1 MNHSANLFRGWLFA
15 ALAVAAL
22 GNYGVGQAADVVPN
36 VIYGTDNRQEVRG
49 LTGFDARNAAST
61 VALVDASAVRSN
73 GDGTSRLA
81 APTLAAAYGVC
92 PSERFRNQPIA
103 AFCSGFLVK
112 NNIVVTAGHCIN
124 NYPYTLA
131 NTRFVFGY
139 RLLASGQVQNRI
151 PNSAIYRGV
160 QVLADREA
168 AADFAVVRLDRNV
181 SPQVPLPIQRSGA
194 VAVNTP
200 LYVIGYPSGL
210 PAKVATGA
218 HVIASNADFFRAN
231 LDTYGGNSGSPVFN
245 ATNDKVV
252 GVLVRGAADY
262 VQRGSC
268 YVSSIL
274 PNSTGQEEST
284 RTTRIAPFVP
294 AGG

>member
-1 MNHSANLFRGWLFA
+1 MRNHPEPFRRWLAAALTAVALSNHSI
-15 ALAVAAL
+15 V
-22 GNYGVGQAADVVPN
+22 QAAEVEPN
-36 VIYGTDNRQEVRG
+36 VIYGTDNRREVRG
-49 LTGFDARNAAST
+49 LTGLDARNAAST
-61 VALVDASAVRSN
+61 VALVEAATVRSN
-73 GDGTSRLA
+73 GDGTSRLV
-81 APTLAAAYGVC
+81 APTLAAAYAVC
-92 PSERFRNQPIA
+92 PGERFRSQPTA
-103 AFCSGFLVK
+103 AFCSGFLIK
-112 NNIVVTAGHCIN
+112 NNIVVTAGHCVDRGS
-124 NYPYTLA
+124 LA
-131 NTRFVFGY
+131 STRFVFGY
-139 RLLASGQVQNRI
+139 RLLASGKVQNRI

-160 QVLADREA
+160 QILADQEA

-200 LYVIGYPSGL
+200 LYVIGHPSGL

-218 HVIASNADFFRAN
+218 HVFASNADFFRAN

-252 GVLVRGAADY
+252 GVLVRGAGDY
-262 VQRGSC
+262 VLRGNC
-268 YVSSIL
+268 FVSNIL
-274 PNSTGQEEST
+274 PNSKGFEEST

>member
-1 MNHSANLFRGWLFA
+1 M
-15 ALAVAAL
+15 
-22 GNYGVGQAADVVPN
+22 
-36 VIYGTDNRQEVRG
+36 
-49 LTGFDARNAAST
+49 
-61 VALVDASAVRSN
+61 
-73 GDGTSRLA
+73 
-81 APTLAAAYGVC
+81 
-92 PSERFRNQPIA
+92 
-103 AFCSGFLVK
+103 
-112 NNIVVTAGHCIN
+112 VTAGHCIN
-124 NYPYTLA
+124 NYPFTLA

-252 GVLVRGAADY
+252 GVLVRGAGDY
-262 VQRGSC
+262 VSARQLLRLEHPAELYRPRGIDPDHADRAIRADGRLSGASATGLTRSHVALPAAAAARDSRRCSC
-268 YVSSIL
+268 RPCPRPAPASL
-274 PNSTGQEEST
+274 PPRSARRPSRRPGPCRSAS
-284 RTTRIAPFVP
+284 RRS
-294 AGG
+294 